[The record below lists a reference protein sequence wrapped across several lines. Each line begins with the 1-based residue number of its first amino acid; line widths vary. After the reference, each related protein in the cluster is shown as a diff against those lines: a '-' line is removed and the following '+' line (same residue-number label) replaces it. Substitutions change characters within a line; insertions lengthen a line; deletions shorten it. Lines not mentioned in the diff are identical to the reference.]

1 MMTRHYLDLDIASI
15 ISRAAHEICFNQS
28 VALPRSG

>member
-1 MMTRHYLDLDIASI
+1 MMTRHYLDLGIASI

>member
-1 MMTRHYLDLDIASI
+1 MMTRHYLDLDIASV